1 MAGYI
6 TEFFGYQATDK
17 SEAALIAAE
26 QKRCPFLGSQC
37 TKILSRDRAI
47 SGVCAI
53 QQKTANSPQ
62 VICCPIRIYA
72 DNYKMLHT
80 ISNSAFGRRM
90 NLYAGRAAVEKAKQE
105 GGAVAVFGHGWGGE
119 LRLPQRE
126 GTGSYFVDWVLARL
140 DETGD
145 LAEFTAIEVQTID
158 TTGNYRDARE
168 ALLDGRRIE
177 PSTVGLNW
185 ENVSKRIIPQLIYK
199 GQVLQ
204 REDLCRTGLYFVCP
218 QPVYERVLTRLG
230 GREKLPKFPT
240 QPASI
245 HFVSYDYLN
254 TDPVDDG
261 TIAPLGV
268 LEEHC
273 TTVYKVQEA
282 FSSLNLPEG
291 NVYRDALRRSLY
303 GTVEYQFESSSYQ
316 MVAETIAPYGKKNN

>member
-6 TEFFGYQATDK
+6 AEFFGYRAEDT
-17 SEAALIAAE
+17 SNEALTAVA
-26 QKRCPFLGSQC
+26 QKRCPFLGTQC
-37 TKILSRDRAI
+37 TKILSRDRI
-47 SGVCAI
+47 VSGVCAI
-53 QQKTANSPQ
+53 RQKTDGSPN

-72 DNYKMLHT
+72 EDYKMLRT
-80 ISNSAFGRRM
+80 IANNAFSM
-90 NLYAGRAAVEKAKQE
+90 NLNLYAGRAAVDKSRNE
-105 GGAVAVFGHGWGGE
+105 GGAIAVFGHGWGGE

-140 DETGD
+140 DANGE
-145 LAEFTAIEVQTID
+145 LVEFTAIEVQTID
-158 TTGNYRDARE
+158 TTGNYRDARQ
-168 ALLDGRRIE
+168 ALEDSREIV
-177 PSTVGLNW
+177 PCTVGLNW

-218 QPVYERVLTRLG
+218 QPVFERVLNRLG
-230 GREKLPKFPT
+230 GREKLPHFPT

-245 HFVSYDYLN
+245 HFVSYDYAN
-254 TDPVDDG
+254 D
-261 TIAPLGV
+261 APLTDGQIRPLCV
-268 LEEHC
+268 KEEHC

-303 GTVEYQFESSSYQ
+303 GE
-316 MVAETIAPYGKKNN
+316 N